1 MDKFCSL
8 RNNYITI
15 FWTNLISRIFLS
27 VTPNSTGNNYNNYGN
42 NYNNNGNNYNN
53 YGNNYNNHGNNY
65 NNYDNNYNHY
75 EYYNEIESE
84 LSCRKGDDNC
94 ECETYCDNRGKNCNT
109 MCYDTSAFA
118 DYYNDNSSDY
128 SGDYDYDY
136 GSGDDTCTKYCDD
149 DGNNCITYCDGVAAG
164 NASDVNNTDGSGSG
178 DSEHYAMKDGFYE
191 NDGAYN
197 AYNTSC
203 NVKYDKAVSEITYY
217 NMISDIGIA
226 TDN

>member
-1 MDKFCSL
+1 M
-8 RNNYITI
+8 
-15 FWTNLISRIFLS
+15 S

-65 NNYDNNYNHY
+65 NNYGNNNNNYGNNYNNY
-75 EYYNEIESE
+75 EYYNEMESE

-226 TDN
+226 TDV